1 MGLLEEQHS
10 CSAAEHLDSTAIP
23 PNGRYRAVESM
34 KVRLSKRLRYGNCMK
49 NSVSNFSSDMIW
61 PVLERWIA
69 EQSAALLGHAGLPGP
84 AHFRGALKRLQAGP
98 RYRFPWHRDH
108 RGGRLLGMSINLSE
122 APCEGGVFEQRL
134 RWETEP
140 SVRIHSKPRD
150 LHLFDVSD
158 SRRVHRVT
166 QLTAGSRVV
175 FAGWWRA

>member
-1 MGLLEEQHS
+1 MVNPDFAHTGALLLREALPLALWEDCRDKLREACWRPDVQTGQAFAFDT
-10 CSAAEHLDSTAIP
+10 CALDLP
-23 PNGRYRAVESM
+23 E
-34 KVRLSKRLRYGNCMK
+34 
-49 NSVSNFSSDMIW
+49 
-61 PVLERWIA
+61 LERWIA
-69 EQSAALLGHAGLPGP
+69 EQSAGLLGHAGLPGP